1 VYDSSTLKGDI
12 LTMCIPQLKT
22 RGQRSRL
29 EDRADGEID
38 ENFWAQAA
46 ADQAAVRAE
55 DEINQSKP
63 DCSSSFPQVAVT
75 ESGF

>member
-1 VYDSSTLKGDI
+1 MYSLSTLSDDL
-12 LTMCIPQLKT
+12 LTMCILQLKT
-22 RGQRSRL
+22 RGQRARI

-55 DEINQSKP
+55 DEIDQSRSFQAFCK
-63 DCSSSFPQVAVT
+63 SSSL
-75 ESGF
+75 S